1 MRRSIPLLAS
11 ALFALAA
18 RGDTANTTSRTFRE
32 VGAGIY
38 EIRHPDAPDGFPQGN
53 TTVIVGERAVLVVD
67 SCLLASSARQ
77 DVEQIRRWTQKPV
90 AWLVNT
96 HWHFDHTLGNAVY
109 AAAFPGLQI
118 VAHAETKKMIER
130 FNPGAVRRYPA
141 RQQRFQ
147 RMLDSGKDQDGKP
160 LSAALRADLG
170 KALAGLAP
178 VAAEMKDAVQVPPTV
193 AFDGDLAID
202 LGDRE
207 ARIRFMGR
215 GNTAG
220 DTVVYLPK
228 EKLLVA
234 GDLLDHPIP
243 YFFGGFPVDLVGTLR
258 RIGNLE
264 INTIIPGHGEVLSG
278 KAYLARVV
286 EMVSAVNAEVEK
298 ELDAGLTKD
307 EVLET
312 APKNLDVARW
322 RRLFAGE
329 DAENGDAFDASFAG
343 LVKTACNQ
351 ISVR

>member
-18 RGDTANTTSRTFRE
+18 RGDTANTTSRTVQE
-32 VGAGIY
+32 VGPGVY
-38 EIRHPDAPDGFPQGN
+38 QIRHPDAPDGFPQGN
-53 TTVIVGERAVLVVD
+53 TTVVIGDRAVLVVD
-67 SCLLASSARQ
+67 SCLLPSSARQ
-77 DVEQIRRWTQKPV
+77 DVEQIRKWTQRPV

-96 HWHFDHTLGNAVY
+96 HWHFDHTLGNSVY
-109 AAAFPGLQI
+109 AAAFPALQI
-118 VAHAETKKMIER
+118 VAHVETKKMIER
-130 FNPGAVRRYPA
+130 FNPGAVRRYPG

-147 RMLDSGKDQDGKP
+147 KMLDSGKDQDGRP
-160 LSAALRADLG
+160 LSDALRTDLK

-178 VAAEMKDAVQVPPTV
+178 VVAEMKGATQVPPTV
-193 AFDGDLAID
+193 AFDGDLSVD
-202 LGDRE
+202 LGNR
-207 ARIRFMGR
+207 AVQIRFLGR

-243 YFFGGFPVDLVGTLR
+243 YFFGGYPVDLVATLR
-258 RIGNLE
+258 RISGLE
-264 INTIIPGHGEVLSG
+264 VDTIVPGHGEVLAG
-278 KAYLARVV
+278 KAYLAQVV
-286 EMVSAVNAEVEK
+286 EMVSAVNTEVEN

-307 EVLET
+307 EVLEA
-312 APKNLDVARW
+312 APKHLDVSRW
-322 RRLFAGE
+322 RRLFAG
-329 DAENGDAFDASFAG
+329 DDPENGDAFDASFAG

>member
-1 MRRSIPLLAS
+1 MGRSILLLAS
-11 ALFALAA
+11 TFAFAA
-18 RGDTANTTSRTFRE
+18 HADTANTTSRTIVN
-32 VGAGIY
+32 VGQGIY

-53 TTVIVGERAVLVVD
+53 TTVIVGDRAALVVD

-77 DVEQIRRWTQKPV
+77 DVEQIRKWTQKPV

-96 HWHFDHTLGNAVY
+96 HWHFDHTLGNSVY
-109 AAAFPGLQI
+109 AAAYPGLQI

-130 FNPGAVRRYPA
+130 FNPGAVRRYPG

-147 RMLDSGKDQDGKP
+147 KMLDTGKDQDGKP
-160 LSAALRADLG
+160 LSEALRADLR

-178 VAAEMKDAVQVPPTV
+178 VVAEMKDATQLAPNVS
-193 AFDGDLAID
+193 FDGDLSID
-202 LGDRE
+202 LGNRE
-207 ARIRFMGR
+207 VEIRFLGR

-243 YFFGGFPVDLVGTLR
+243 YFFGGYPVDLVATLR
-258 RIGNLE
+258 RIGALE
-264 INTIIPGHGEVLSG
+264 VSTIIPGHGEVLSG
-278 KAYLARVV
+278 KAYLGQVV

-298 ELDAGLTKD
+298 ELNAGLSKD

-322 RRLFAGE
+322 RRLFAG
-329 DAENGDAFDASFAG
+329 DDKENVDQFDESFAG
-343 LVKTACNQ
+343 
-351 ISVR
+351 